1 MKKVILFV
9 LCMIAAFAAFAQ
21 TDTLHMSFR
30 GIPIDGT
37 LSSFIGK
44 MQRQGY
50 EYIETDNGLALMTGE
65 FAATEDCII
74 GIRSMNRTDLV
85 CKVGVIF
92 PETDVWSFLYSKYF
106 SLKEMLSKKY
116 GRPADCIEE
125 FQSYSEPDDDMTR
138 MLYVRMDKCK
148 YTTRFETEKG
158 DIELR
163 ISKNDSG
170 GSVVLMY
177 EDKINSSLATENA
190 MNDL

>member
-1 MKKVILFV
+1 M
-9 LCMIAAFAAFAQ
+9 
-21 TDTLHMSFR
+21 
-30 GIPIDGT
+30 
-37 LSSFIGK
+37 
-44 MQRQGY
+44 
-50 EYIETDNGLALMTGE
+50 
-65 FAATEDCII
+65 
-74 GIRSMNRTDLV
+74 
-85 CKVGVIF
+85 
-92 PETDVWSFLYSKYF
+92 
-106 SLKEMLSKKY
+106 

-138 MLYVRMDKCK
+138 MLCVRMDKCK

-158 DIELR
+158 YIELR